1 MRILIDESLPIELA
15 EELLGYDVATVRARR
30 WRGLRNGV
38 LLRTAV
44 DAGFEVI
51 LTADQSLR
59 HQQNLTKIGIAVVV
73 VIGVQNRMPDV
84 RPLLPQIL
92 TALENMKVGQVIE
105 VRWR

>member
-1 MRILIDESLPIELA
+1 LRILIDESLPIDLAGELPGH
-15 EELLGYDVATVRARR
+15 EVTTVRARR

-44 DAGFEVI
+44 DAGFEVL

-59 HQQNLTKIGIAVVV
+59 HQQNLVKIGIAAVI
-73 VIGVQNRMPDV
+73 VIGVQNRMADV
-84 RPLLPQIL
+84 RPLIPQIL
-92 TALENMKVGQVIE
+92 AALETVEIGRAVE